1 MIVAGGLELRAG
13 AELLL
18 EAASFQIA
26 PGDKIGLVGRNGAG
40 KTTLARVLAG
50 EALPADGTVSRTSTI
65 GYLPQDSRAG
75 DLTGL
80 AMDRVLSAR
89 GLDEVRAAMRDAEK
103 QMADPD
109 PARRDAAVRRY
120 SNAEERLHGLGGYAA
135 ESEAASIAASLG
147 LPSRVL
153 SQPLQ
158 TLSGG
163 QRRRVELARI
173 LFSGAQTLLLDEPTN
188 HLDAD

>member
-13 AELLL
+13 AQLLI
-18 EAASFQIA
+18 ESASFQVA

-50 EALPADGTVSRTSTI
+50 EGMPAAGTVRRSGAI

-75 DLTGL
+75 DLAGL

-89 GLDEVRAAMRDAEK
+89 GLDEVRAAMRAAEQ

-109 PARRDAAVRRY
+109 PARTSSSPRADSTRSMARPARSPAR
-120 SNAEERLHGLGGYAA
+120 
-135 ESEAASIAASLG
+135 ESCG
-147 LPSRVL
+147 R
-153 SQPLQ
+153 
-158 TLSGG
+158 
-163 QRRRVELARI
+163 
-173 LFSGAQTLLLDEPTN
+173 
-188 HLDAD
+188 